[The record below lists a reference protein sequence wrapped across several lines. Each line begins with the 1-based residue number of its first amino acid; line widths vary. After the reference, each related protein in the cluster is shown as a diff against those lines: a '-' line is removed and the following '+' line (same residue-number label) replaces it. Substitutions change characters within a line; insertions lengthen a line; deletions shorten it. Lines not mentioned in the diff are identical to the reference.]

1 METNFAPL
9 YLFLLAHLTSITHV
23 DRTMSARPGLRID
36 FTGSAPESMET
47 PPGVRLLERGSD
59 GWELT
64 SSLFV
69 NEPDFTDLR
78 TEAEE
83 ASAAIYLALW
93 DRWWSMHAG

>member
-1 METNFAPL
+1 MDTNFAPL

-23 DRTMSARPGLRID
+23 DRTMTSRPGLCID
-36 FTGSAPESMET
+36 FTGWAPESMAT
-47 PPGVRLLERGSD
+47 PPGVRLLGRVGD
-59 GWELT
+59 GWGLT

-78 TEAEE
+78 TEAEG